1 MDKKIALAAALLL
14 GMLLSPLT
22 ALPAPAANGSLT
34 LSPTQGTV
42 GTAVSIPSTCGY
54 GAGTY
59 QLIWDEDQII
69 AEGTISQGCVSV
81 TFVVPEAPR
90 GKHKVTLKVTDKVLS
105 GEFTVLASISM
116 TPLKATVGSE
126 VTVSGKGFNANESG
140 IQVLYDGNPVKT
152 GISASGRGSWE
163 ATFKVPASVRGN
175 HRVSAQGTTPA
186 TEVGELT
193 FSVVPS
199 IGINPASG
207 SVGSVVSIAG
217 TGFTSGETNIRVT
230 YDGITA
236 KSGIAADATG
246 SWQSSFSV
254 PASAR
259 GSHDV
264 GAAGGVT
271 PEEEIAKVSFTVSPV
286 IKVEPASGYLGDAI
300 YVGDSLW
307 VNGIGFE
314 ANESGIRVTFDGT
327 QLASNIVADAKGSWS
342 TKIMVPPAVQG
353 KHAIAASGNV
363 NKPGEVPE
371 VMVVVSPKVEIN
383 PAAGAVGEEVMLSGS
398 GFAASQ
404 ALIISYDGNQVTAS
418 AATDSR
424 GNFAARFKVP
434 PSTAGDHTI
443 TVADAAMSVSSVKF
457 TVESTPPPVPRPLLP
472 EAGSRLGVIGKTV
485 VSFDWE
491 EVTDPSG
498 ISYTLEVSPT
508 GDFSGVVLRRDGLTA
523 SEYTLSKKEALS
535 RGKYYWRVKAVDGAG
550 NESEWATPQLLE
562 VSAMQWWLIAVIAL
576 GASLLIIIVWR
587 IVHVVRS
594 GGLED

>member
-1 MDKKIALAAALLL
+1 MDKKIALAVALLL
-14 GMLLSPLT
+14 WMASSPFT
-22 ALPAPAANGSLT
+22 SLPALAANGTLT

-42 GTAVSIPSTCGY
+42 GTVVSIPSTCGY
-54 GAGTY
+54 GTGTY
-59 QLIWDEDQII
+59 QLIWDENQII

-81 TFVVPEAPR
+81 AFVVPEAPR
-90 GKHKVTLKVTDKVLS
+90 GKHKVTLKVGDKVLS

-116 TPLKATVGSE
+116 TPVKATVGSE
-126 VTVSGKGFNANESG
+126 VTISGKGFNANESG

-152 GISASGRGSWE
+152 GISASGKGSWE

-175 HRVSAQGTTPA
+175 HKVSAQGTTPA
-186 TEVGELT
+186 SEVGELT
-193 FSVVPS
+193 FSVIPS
-199 IGINPASG
+199 IGINPKSG
-207 SVGSVVSIAG
+207 SVGTVVSIAG
-217 TGFTSGETNIRVT
+217 RGFTSGETNIRVT
-230 YDGITA
+230 YDGLTV

-264 GAAGGVT
+264 GAAGGIT
-271 PEEEIAKVSFTVSPV
+271 PEEEIAKISFTVSPV

-314 ANESGIRVTFDGT
+314 ANESDIKITFDGT

-342 TKIMVPPAVQG
+342 TKITVPPTVKG
-353 KHAIAASGNV
+353 KHAIAASGSV

-371 VMVVVSPKVEIN
+371 VMVVVSPKVELN
-383 PAAGAVGEEVMLSGS
+383 PTSGAVGEEVMLSGT

-404 ALIISYDGNQVTAS
+404 ALIISYDGNQVATS
-418 AATDSR
+418 AATDTK
-424 GNFAARFKVP
+424 GNFAVRFKVP
-434 PSTAGDHTI
+434 PSRSGDHTI
-443 TVADAAMSVSSVKF
+443 TVADATMSVSSVKF
-457 TVESTPPPVPRPLLP
+457 TVESTPPPTPRPLSP
-472 EAGSRLGVIGKTV
+472 EAGSRLGIIGKTV

-498 ISYTLEVSPT
+498 VYYTLEISPT
-508 GDFSGVVLRRDGLTA
+508 SDFSGVVLRKDELSA

-535 RGKYYWRVKAVDGAG
+535 RGKYYWRVKAADGAG
-550 NESEWATPQLLE
+550 NQSEWATPQLLE
-562 VSAMQWWLIAVIAL
+562 ISAMQWWLIAVIAL
-576 GASLLIIIVWR
+576 GASLFIIIVWR
-587 IVHVVRS
+587 IVYVVRS
-594 GGLED
+594 GDLGD